1 MFICQCRF
9 LIFGGII
16 IYCCIFPIL
25 YFIGP
30 EQNWF
35 SKAEISYAAI
45 MYILVLNTLVL
56 IGIGY
61 CVAGC
66 LTYPYSNI
74 FFNGSHQR
82 QTNERFGNEFI
93 KCTERICRVI
103 QDMID
108 TQGTQNTSAIL
119 MAPMDQSSETNTA
132 ASETES
138 NINRLASTAV
148 QLNFREIYTRVASN
162 IELIGLYV
170 QINEKI
176 LHEGQRRRYSRL
188 FRQLTTTLQEIKQ
201 TLDRIELRL
210 TFQHP
215 WFPQGKFISFW
226 FFYNKVN

>member
-1 MFICQCRF
+1 
-9 LIFGGII
+9 
-16 IYCCIFPIL
+16 
-25 YFIGP
+25 
-30 EQNWF
+30 
-35 SKAEISYAAI
+35 
-45 MYILVLNTLVL
+45 
-56 IGIGY
+56 
-61 CVAGC
+61 
-66 LTYPYSNI
+66 
-74 FFNGSHQR
+74 
-82 QTNERFGNEFI
+82 
-93 KCTERICRVI
+93 
-103 QDMID
+103 MID